1 MWREAIMA
9 QFEILHPYWHGGTEE
24 DNENLRIAGIRAEI

>member
-9 QFEILHPYWHGGTEE
+9 QFVILSLYWPGGTEE
-24 DNENLRIAGIRAEI
+24 DNENLRIASIQAEI